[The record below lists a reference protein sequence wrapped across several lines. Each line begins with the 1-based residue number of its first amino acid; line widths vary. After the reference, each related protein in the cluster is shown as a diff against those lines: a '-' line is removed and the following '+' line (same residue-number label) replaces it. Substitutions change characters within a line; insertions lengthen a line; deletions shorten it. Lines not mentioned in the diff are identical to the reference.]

1 MGTTMDI
8 RPRRSVLYMPG
19 ANQRALEKART
30 LAADALVLDLEDSV
44 APSAKADARDLVCG
58 VVSQKAYGHREV
70 VIRINGLDSPWG
82 ADDLAA
88 ACRARPDAILAPKI
102 ASVADVREVAT
113 RMSEAGAGDVGLW
126 LMIESP
132 RAVLDIGAIAALR
145 ATTPSLS
152 AFIIGANDL
161 AKETRVKLSPG
172 RAALLPWLSQI
183 VLGARAYGV
192 DVIDAVYNDH
202 ADIEGFR
209 AECEQGRDLGMDGKS
224 LIHPGQIAPCN
235 EAFSPSPDEIAWA
248 RKIEDAFA
256 QPANAALGV
265 ISVDG
270 KMVERLHLVMAQRIL
285 TLADAMAVT

>member
-1 MGTTMDI
+1 MNI

-19 ANQRALEKART
+19 ANERALEKART
-30 LAADALVLDLEDSV
+30 LAADAVVLDLEDSV
-44 APSAKADARDLVCG
+44 APSAKADARARVCD
-58 VVSQKAYGHREV
+58 VVSQKAYGRREV
-70 VIRINGLDSPWG
+70 VIRINGLDTPWG

-88 ACRARPDAILAPKI
+88 ACKARPDAILAPKI
-102 ASVADVREVAT
+102 VSVEDVRDVAR
-113 RMSEAGAGDVGLW
+113 RMGEAGAGDVDLW
-126 LMIESP
+126 LMIETP

-145 ATTPSLS
+145 ARTLSLS
-152 AFIIGANDL
+152 AFIIGSNDL
-161 AKETRVKLSPG
+161 AKETRVKLAPG

-183 VLGARAYGV
+183 LLAARAYGV

-209 AECEQGRDLGMDGKS
+209 AECQQARDLGMDGKS

-256 QPANAALGV
+256 QPANASLGV
-265 ISVDG
+265 ISIDG

-285 TLADAMAVT
+285 ALAEAMPVT